1 MPAQPLMSHTH
12 HHRKGSRMKNPVV
25 ISFIQGIEMFYRY
38 SFIIIVLCSL
48 IGCTAPATVRKS
60 SENEDI
66 VGRVDKFY
74 TFLLGR
80 EAGNRHNDQD
90 ERFRKFFL
98 DRNNYYDFLD
108 SYLPLVRDR
117 NLLNNTVNEYYVLE
131 LKMSEDGESADVKLK
146 LLSRDAP
153 LLYRKLVF
161 TQQWFKTYGNW
172 YPGKVSAQKL
182 TRIKRITGIYTL
194 PPKKR

>member
-1 MPAQPLMSHTH
+1 MMFF
-12 HHRKGSRMKNPVV
+12 RYG
-25 ISFIQGIEMFYRY
+25 FIF
-38 SFIIIVLCSL
+38 IVLTL
-48 IGCTAPATVRKS
+48 LLGCTAPATVQKS
-60 SENEDI
+60 AENEDI

-80 EAGNRHNDQD
+80 EVGNRHNDQD

-117 NLLNNTVNEYYVLE
+117 NLLKNTINEYYVLE

-146 LLSRDAP
+146 LLSRDTR
-153 LLYRKLVF
+153 LLYRKLEV

-172 YPGKVSAQKL
+172 YPGKTSAPKL
-182 TRIKRITGIYTL
+182 TRITRITGIYTL